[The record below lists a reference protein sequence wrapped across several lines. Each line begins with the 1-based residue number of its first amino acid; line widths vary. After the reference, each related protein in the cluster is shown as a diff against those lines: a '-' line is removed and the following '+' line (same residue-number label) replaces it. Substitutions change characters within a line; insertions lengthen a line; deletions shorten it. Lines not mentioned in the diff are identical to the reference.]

1 MTLKASSSLAAAAVI
16 GAAVSSAVA
25 RVAALVVAAA
35 AAAEAAEAA
44 EVEAGQYPDPTD
56 VCCGCGVWNAPCPPT
71 CPLRLAGERE
81 YHNWCGQAEC
91 ERLEFERDV
100 AEDQAAIVA
109 KLEPQ
114 PE

>member
-1 MTLKASSSLAAAAVI
+1 MTLKASSLAAAARI
-16 GAAVSSAVA
+16 AAAVATNDA
-25 RVAALVVAAA
+25 WVAALVVAA

-100 AEDQAAIVA
+100 AKDQAAIVA

>member
-1 MTLKASSSLAAAAVI
+1 MAAA
-16 GAAVSSAVA
+16 
-25 RVAALVVAAA
+25 VVAAA
-35 AAAEAAEAA
+35 VVAAAEAA

-56 VCCGCGVWNAPCPPT
+56 VCGGCGVWN
-71 CPLRLAGERE
+71 E
-81 YHNWCGQAEC
+81 YDNWCEQVEC
-91 ERLEFERDV
+91 ERLEVERDV

>member
-1 MTLKASSSLAAAAVI
+1 MTMKTKLAAAARI
-16 GAAVSSAVA
+16 AAAVAA
-25 RVAALVVAAA
+25 NDAWVAALEMW

-56 VCCGCGVWNAPCPPT
+56 VCGGCGVWNAPCPPT

>member
-1 MTLKASSSLAAAAVI
+1 MTMKTKLAAAARI
-16 GAAVSSAVA
+16 AAAVAANDA
-25 RVAALVVAAA
+25 RMAALLVAL

-56 VCCGCGVWNAPCPPT
+56 VCGGCGVWNAPCPPT
-71 CPLRLAGERE
+71 CPHRLAGELE
-81 YHNWCGQAEC
+81 YDNWCEQVEC

>member
-1 MTLKASSSLAAAAVI
+1 
-16 GAAVSSAVA
+16 
-25 RVAALVVAAA
+25 VAALVVAA

-56 VCCGCGVWNAPCPPT
+56 VCGGCGVWNAPCPPT
-71 CPLRLAGERE
+71 CPHRLAGELE
-81 YHNWCGQAEC
+81 YDNWCEQVEC

-100 AEDQAAIVA
+100 AEDQAAIVV

>member
-1 MTLKASSSLAAAAVI
+1 MNLMASSSLAAAAVM
-16 GAAVSSAVA
+16 GAAVSSGAAASAV
-25 RVAALVVAAA
+25 AA